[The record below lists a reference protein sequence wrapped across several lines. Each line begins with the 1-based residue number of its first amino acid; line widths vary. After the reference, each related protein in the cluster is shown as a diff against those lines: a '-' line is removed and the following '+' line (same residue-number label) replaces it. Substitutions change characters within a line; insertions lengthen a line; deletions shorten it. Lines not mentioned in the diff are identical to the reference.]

1 MPFDLQYF
9 VPNQV
14 DEDEYFFAYVYH
26 RHVLFSAV
34 VPGTLPCIC
43 PTPVLPSLRRAG
55 LEAFGLE
62 FVQGYRLEVLVLIKV
77 NSKVQT

>member
-1 MPFDLQYF
+1 MPFGLQYF

-43 PTPVLPSLRRAG
+43 PTPLLPSLRRAG
-55 LEAFGLE
+55 LEDGSIWAGVCLG
-62 FVQGYRLEVLVLIKV
+62 VKTG
-77 NSKVQT
+77 SPCSG